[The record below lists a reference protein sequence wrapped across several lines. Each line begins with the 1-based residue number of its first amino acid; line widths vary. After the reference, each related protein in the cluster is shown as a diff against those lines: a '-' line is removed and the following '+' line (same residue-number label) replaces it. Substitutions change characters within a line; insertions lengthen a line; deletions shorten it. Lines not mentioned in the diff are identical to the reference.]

1 MNLPA
6 RLWRCPWCTSEF
18 EERWRLK
25 RHLMLSHK
33 ISERRAWK
41 IADNSEYWLRV
52 RMEYINPREL
62 QFEEE
67 EEA

>member
-1 MNLPA
+1 
-6 RLWRCPWCTSEF
+6 
-18 EERWRLK
+18 
-25 RHLMLSHK
+25 MLSHK